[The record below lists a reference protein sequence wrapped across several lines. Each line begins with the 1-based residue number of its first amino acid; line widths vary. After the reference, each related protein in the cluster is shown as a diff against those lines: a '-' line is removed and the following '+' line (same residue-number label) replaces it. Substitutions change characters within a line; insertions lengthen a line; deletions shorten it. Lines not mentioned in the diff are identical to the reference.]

1 YQKRGIFM
9 KDHFIENV
17 EFKNFK
23 CFQELQVKNLR
34 RVNLISG
41 KNNIG
46 KTSFMEGLELFL
58 SSKDIYEV
66 LGSLYKMIRRRQYNY
81 RQSSKYLEFDVIY
94 QNNSTMEINSQNSKL
109 KIEYFDEFI
118 KKTDTQNRMIEH
130 IDVPSVVNQN
140 LFGEDDLIVTHEPA
154 LKITLFGE
162 ERVVP
167 LERIISERVGLIKRN
182 TEAKATINYVS
193 SSTTDEKEIA
203 IYYGRLVDIN
213 KEKYLDESLSLF
225 DENIVALKQKVTE
238 RDVVLKL
245 ALKDRATPI
254 LLSSLGEGIN
264 RYIAILCA
272 IWASKD
278 GYLFIDEIE
287 NGIHYTNYKKLWKI
301 IFEASKMANCQIFT
315 TTHSK
320 ECIEAFNEVNQED
333 EGIYLE
339 FYRNQKNGL
348 IVVKE
353 RGNEQLEYALTHNSE
368 IRG

>member
-1 YQKRGIFM
+1 M
-9 KDHFIENV
+9 ESHFIKNV

-23 CFQELQVKNLR
+23 CFKDLKVKELK
-34 RVNLISG
+34 RVNLIGG

-46 KTSFMEGLELFL
+46 KTSFMEGLELYL
-58 SSKDIYEV
+58 SSKDIYDV
-66 LGSLYKMIRRRQYNY
+66 IASLYKMIKRRQYNT
-81 RQSSKYLEFDVIY
+81 RQSNRYFEFDVIY
-94 QNNSTMEINSQNSKL
+94 KNNSLMEINSQNNNL
-109 KIEYFDEFI
+109 KIEYFDEFV
-118 KKTDTQNRMIEH
+118 KKTDTQNRMIDY
-130 IDVPSVVNQN
+130 IDVSSISNQN
-140 LFGEDDLIVTHEPA
+140 LFGEDNLIVTHEPA
-154 LKITLFGE
+154 LKITLLGE
-162 ERVVP
+162 ERVLP
-167 LERIISERVGLIKRN
+167 LDRIMSERISMVRRN
-182 TEAKATINYVS
+182 TEAKVAINYVS

-203 IYYGRLVDIN
+203 IYYGRLIDIN

-254 LLSSLGEGIN
+254 LLTSLGDGIN

-287 NGIHYTNYKKLWKI
+287 NGIHYTNYEKLWKI
-301 IFEASKMANCQIFT
+301 IFEASKMANCQIFA

-320 ECIEAFNEVNQED
+320 ECIEAFNKVNLED
-333 EGIYLE
+333 DGIYLE

-353 RGNEQLEYALTHNSE
+353 RNNEQLEYALTHNRE
-368 IRG
+368 VRGE

>member
-1 YQKRGIFM
+1 M
-9 KDHFIENV
+9 KNHFIENV

-23 CFQELQVKNLR
+23 CFKELQVKNLK

-58 SSKDIYEV
+58 SSKETFSLAIN
-66 LGSLYKMIRRRQYNY
+66 LYKMIRRRQQNIRRERYFELDFIYSDN
-81 RQSSKYLEFDVIY
+81 SKMDLTIDNNKIGIQYLEETP
-94 QNNSTMEINSQNSKL
+94 QNVDDF
-109 KIEYFDEFI
+109 FDEKSSLF
-118 KKTDTQNRMIEH
+118 KYE
-130 IDVPSVVNQN
+130 PS
-140 LFGEDDLIVTHEPA
+140 
-154 LKITLFGE
+154 LKLTVKGDEKII
-162 ERVVP
+162 P
-167 LERIISERVGLIKRN
+167 IERITDRPMMVRRDADTKQN
-182 TEAKATINYVS
+182 INFIS
-193 SSTTDEKEIA
+193 SSTTEEKEIA

-225 DENIVALKQKVTE
+225 DENIIALKQKMTD

-245 ALKDRATPI
+245 QLKDRESPI

-315 TTHSK
+315 TSHSK
-320 ECIEAFNEVNQED
+320 ECIEAFNEINQDD

-339 FYRNQKNGL
+339 FYKNQKNGL
-348 IVVKE
+348 ITVKD
-353 RGNEQLEYALTHNSE
+353 RDNEQLHYALTHGGE
-368 IRG
+368 IRGE

>member
-1 YQKRGIFM
+1 M
-9 KDHFIENV
+9 KNHFIENV

-23 CFQELQVKNLR
+23 CFKELQVKNLK

-46 KTSFMEGLELFL
+46 KTSFMEGLELLL

-66 LGSLYKMIRRRQYNY
+66 LSSIYKMIRRRQYNN
-81 RQSSKYLEFDVIY
+81 RQSNKYLEFDIIY
-94 QNNSTMEINSQNSKL
+94 QNNSTMEINSSNNKL

-118 KKTDTQNRMIEH
+118 KKTDTQNRMIEYM
-130 IDVPSVVNQN
+130 DVPSASNQN

-154 LKITLFGE
+154 LKITLLGE
-162 ERVVP
+162 ERIVP
-167 LERIISERVGLIKRN
+167 LDRIISERIGMVRRN
-182 TEAKATINYVS
+182 AEAKTIINYVS

-203 IYYGRLVDIN
+203 IYYGRLVDMN

-245 ALKDRATPI
+245 ALRDRPTPI
-254 LLSSLGEGIN
+254 LLSSFGEGIN

-315 TTHSK
+315 TSHSK
-320 ECIEAFNEVNQED
+320 ECIEAFNEINQGN

-339 FYRNQKNGL
+339 FYKNQKNDL
-348 IVVKE
+348 ITVKE
-353 RGNEQLEYALTHNSE
+353 RDNEQLEYALTHDRE
-368 IRG
+368 VRGE

>member
-1 YQKRGIFM
+1 M
-9 KDHFIENV
+9 KNHFIENV

-23 CFQELQVKNLR
+23 CFKELRVKNLK

-66 LGSLYKMIRRRQYNY
+66 LSSIHKMIRRRQYNN
-81 RQSSKYLEFDVIY
+81 RQNNKYLEFDIIY
-94 QNNSTMEINSQNSKL
+94 QNNSTMEINSSNSKL

-118 KKTDTQNRMIEH
+118 KKTDTQNRMIEY
-130 IDVPSVVNQN
+130 IDVPSVSNQN

-154 LKITLFGE
+154 LKITLLGE

-167 LERIISERVGLIKRN
+167 LDRIFERMGLARRN
-182 TEAKATINYVS
+182 TEAKTIINYVS

-203 IYYGRLVDIN
+203 IYYGKLIDIN

-225 DENIVALKQKVTE
+225 DENIVALKQKVTD
-238 RDVVLKL
+238 RDTVVLKL
-245 ALKDRATPI
+245 ALKDRPTPI

-315 TTHSK
+315 TSHSR
-320 ECIEAFNEVNQED
+320 ECIEAFNEINQD
-333 EGIYLE
+333 NEGIYLE
-339 FYRNQKNGL
+339 FYKNQKNGL
-348 IVVKE
+348 ITVKD
-353 RGNEQLEYALTHNSE
+353 RDNEQLEYALTHGGE
-368 IRG
+368 IRGE